1 MDRNQLPIKIVG
13 TKLRSIY
20 GIKTDTELRE
30 VIETKFDGNV
40 KDFLR
45 DFERHRTV
53 GWKLAAELEDY
64 IEERESGWNMDKYA
78 LSAIP
83 TITLLHELER
93 RAKKTNWNNL

>member
-13 TKLRSIY
+13 AKLRWLY
-20 GIKTDTELRE
+20 GIKTDTQLRE

-45 DFERHRTV
+45 DFERYRTV
-53 GWKLAAELEDY
+53 GPKLAAELEDY